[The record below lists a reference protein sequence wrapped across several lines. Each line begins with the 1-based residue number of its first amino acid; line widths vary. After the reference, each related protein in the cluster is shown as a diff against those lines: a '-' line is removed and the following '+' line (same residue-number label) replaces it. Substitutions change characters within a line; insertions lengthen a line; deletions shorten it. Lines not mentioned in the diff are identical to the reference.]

1 MGVSLE
7 VGSKAGAG
15 YALHQNTPNP
25 FKAATVIGYE
35 LAKADKVTLKITDVT
50 GKVVRVYNQDGVKGY
65 NQLKVNRNEVSG
77 AGVLYYTIET
87 KDYSATKKMIL
98 VD

>member
-1 MGVSLE
+1 M
-7 VGSKAGAG
+7 
-15 YALHQNTPNP
+15 T
-25 FKAATVIGYE
+25 
-35 LAKADKVTLKITDVT
+35 
-50 GKVVRVYNQDGVKGY
+50 
-65 NQLKVNRNEVSG
+65 VNRADVSG